1 MVPPRLQTILVN
13 LAIAA
18 FGLAP
23 VAISLGT
30 GVFASEVGCEL
41 GEGSVHRC
49 LFRGE
54 DIGHT
59 LYVLGMAWVYLLVT
73 LPLSLTLAV
82 VYNIF
87 NRRRRKAATADRR
100 WMEDPSL

>member
-1 MVPPRLQTILVN
+1 MTLSSRRARTVVVN
-13 LAIAA
+13 LVIAT

-30 GVFASEVGCEL
+30 GMFASRVGCEL

-49 LFRGE
+49 LFKGE

-59 LYVLGMAWVYLLVT
+59 LYVMGMAWVYMLVT
-73 LPLSLTLAV
+73 LPLSLTLGV

-87 NRRRRKAATADRR
+87 NRRAPRPADAGT
-100 WMEDPSL
+100 P